1 MQSFLVLP
9 VLITVAFCMSEN
21 SDIVLDESRP
31 DVFYCPTKPYTDD
44 SKKILTALPIA
55 KLCEYG
61 AGKKR
66 PQGSP
71 QDCFNDAD
79 EMPLACDEKSRFM
92 KRLKIRKDAENLI
105 NSKDF

>member
-1 MQSFLVLP
+1 MGKKNTP
-9 VLITVAFCMSEN
+9 VNLEANRTKPFGCFQMASCMSEN

-31 DVFYCPTKPYTDD
+31 DVFYCPVKPYTDT

-66 PQGSP
+66 PQGAP

-92 KRLKIRKDAENLI
+92 VLCLLI
-105 NSKDF
+105 